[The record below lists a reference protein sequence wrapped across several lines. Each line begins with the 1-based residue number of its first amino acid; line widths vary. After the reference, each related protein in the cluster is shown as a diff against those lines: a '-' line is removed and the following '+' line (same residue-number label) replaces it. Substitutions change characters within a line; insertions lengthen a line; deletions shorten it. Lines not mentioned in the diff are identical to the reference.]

1 MTLNNEQ
8 KRNLWIIGIIVVLI
22 ILGMNA
28 QRLGFFALDYIN
40 IKSPA
45 GTDTYEFGDKLNI
58 KDSRFELMK
67 SGQLIA
73 INYFLDGNPI
83 GSTPI
88 SNTNYVVY
96 SATSGDSPDAV
107 CTTFEAKSPNKIE
120 DFVFAESDIGEHSLS
135 FELIRHRTATN
146 EQFPIKNCNN
156 MAGTGATAEFLGGQT
171 DIIVAKVNQCQGG
184 NILQIPIQ
192 CPTES
197 STPQIIKEYQCI
209 NDEWKLTKD
218 ENCVAVGLPPPTT
231 NGTIDSGVKIITL
244 TGTKLVIERNGVIET
259 IDIPQDE
266 DRQRVI
272 IQKEGNPIIQSFMIG
287 KLSLNTILLL
297 IGLIIL
303 ITLGFRFR
311 KIRLKR

>member
-8 KRNLWIIGIIVVLI
+8 KRNLWILGIMVVLI

-28 QRLGFFALDYIN
+28 QRLGFFGIVN
-40 IKSPA
+40 IDK
-45 GTDTYEFGDKLNI
+45 DVYHIGDNLILTNTFTGDELNPILFEVYLNNKLTASSRPKLLIILKENITQSFTSRGFPITTNCELSENVLNI
-58 KDSRFELMK
+58 KNFNFTEEHSGNRVMLKIKTYLNDGTKIACSNIPDVDGGDAKIISSVKEFEY
-67 SGQLIA
+67 QVTV
-73 INYFLDGNPI
+73 I
-83 GSTPI
+83 GSETLE
-88 SNTNYVVY
+88 
-96 SATSGDSPDAV
+96 
-107 CTTFEAKSPNKIE
+107 C
-120 DFVFAESDIGEHSLS
+120 IG
-135 FELIRHRTATN
+135 N
-146 EQFPIKNCNN
+146 
-156 MAGTGATAEFLGGQT
+156 
-171 DIIVAKVNQCQGG
+171 
-184 NILQIPIQ
+184 NILQVPIE
-192 CPTES
+192 CPLNSES
-197 STPQIIKEYQCI
+197 AQVVKEYQCI
-209 NDEWKLTKD
+209 NNEWKLTKD
-218 ENCVAVGLPPPTT
+218 ENCIAVGLPTPTT

-266 DRQRVI
+266 DNQRVI